1 MDNIINVE
9 TSFELQENKYNR
21 RINFTESKAIH
32 CWMSGRSFRDVIEYT
47 ELEEGKFYNLIMRMY
62 ILCEEIKNFYA
73 IIQNNKLS
81 EKFSKAREM
90 LIRDIFSCKSLYLQD
105 ISLNV

>member
-1 MDNIINVE
+1 MNGG
-9 TSFELQENKYNR
+9 SFSE
-21 RINFTESKAIH
+21 
-32 CWMSGRSFRDVIEYT
+32 VIEYT
-47 ELEEGKFYNLIMRMY
+47 DLEEGKFYNLIMRMY

-73 IIQNNKLS
+73 IIENTKLS

>member
-1 MDNIINVE
+1 VSVE
-9 TSFELQENKYNR
+9 TAFEMQENKYNR
-21 RINFTESKAIH
+21 RVNFTESKAIYL
-32 CWMSGRSFRDVIEYT
+32 WMNGKSFSEVIEYT
-47 ELEEGKFYNLIMRMY
+47 DLEEGKFYNLIMRMY

-73 IIQNNKLS
+73 IIENTKLS